1 MGGRVAPVNDIQI
14 LQEMLSRDSKV
25 PLQQEY
31 VRSSVELKDETSGA
45 IAKIRG
51 LPQDSIV
58 IRGGR
63 F

>member
-14 LQEMLSRDSKV
+14 LHEMLSRDSKV

-51 LPQDSIV
+51 YHKTQLSL
-58 IRGGR
+58 GR
-63 F
+63 TI